1 MNKCENHCSF
11 CAQVERKIM
20 LEKWFHYFGRYFFL
34 FEWNDD
40 SFDVRD
46 GRFSSGTNVHVKWK
60 GWSFAFVSKTGRRR
74 CTQFQNFTV
83 TDCGQIADTPWAYF
97 TWLGVKY

>member
-46 GRFSSGTNVHVKWK
+46 GRFSGTNVHVKWK